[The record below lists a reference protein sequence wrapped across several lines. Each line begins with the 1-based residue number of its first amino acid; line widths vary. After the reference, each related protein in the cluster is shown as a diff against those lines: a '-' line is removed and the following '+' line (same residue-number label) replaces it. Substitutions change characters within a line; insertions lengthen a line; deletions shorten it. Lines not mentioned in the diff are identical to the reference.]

1 MLIIKINIWIFE
13 YKYKYYLYFLTTIH
27 NKLEIIIYI
36 IKNQTTVKQI
46 MIIKETFDE
55 IYWYKNKK
63 Y

>member
-13 YKYKYYLYFLTTIH
+13 YKYKYHLYFLTTIH